1 MVRALPVLLL
11 LLSAACGLAEDERDE
26 KNRYI
31 YLTFYDKAFEAYC
44 LGEFDVD
51 GDGRISRYE
60 AQRVRTVECPERGVA
75 SLSDLK
81 EFTRLERL
89 DCRGNALTRLDV
101 TMTRLEWLDCSDNGL
116 VSLDVNGL
124 RGLAYLDCGGN
135 SLPRLDL
142 QSNASLATLLC
153 PDNALAGSLD
163 VTSCASGLR
172 ADVRGNPSLAT
183 VYCLA
188 SQSVDFNGPT
198 ERPSLLLARRLS
210 AAVSGRVNVRAPGCI
225 SRHFCKRFLYCNS
238 RLLSR
243 SLPRAQRLKSAAASS
258 ARPRCRPSRDRNR
271 LRCRRGVADDGF
283 PAYYGPT
290 LGFAAVGPEIFG
302 HVLVIGHLESRFCL
316 K

>member
-101 TMTRLEWLDCSDNGL
+101 TMTRLEWLAISLWDFPSKRSRMKAVRVFSGILSSNACTFARNSSDNISFG
-116 VSLDVNGL
+116 SQ
-124 RGLAYLDCGGN
+124 A
-135 SLPRLDL
+135 
-142 QSNASLATLLC
+142 SN
-153 PDNALAGSLD
+153 
-163 VTSCASGLR
+163 
-172 ADVRGNPSLAT
+172 
-183 VYCLA
+183 
-188 SQSVDFNGPT
+188 VDI
-198 ERPSLLLARRLS
+198 R
-210 AAVSGRVNVRAPGCI
+210 I
-225 SRHFCKRFLYCNS
+225 SNS
-238 RLLSR
+238 RCPLS
-243 SLPRAQRLKSAAASS
+243 SK
-258 ARPRCRPSRDRNR
+258 
-271 LRCRRGVADDGF
+271 V
-283 PAYYGPT
+283 
-290 LGFAAVGPEIFG
+290 
-302 HVLVIGHLESRFCL
+302 
-316 K
+316 

>member
-101 TMTRLEWLDCSDNGL
+101 TMTRLEWLDCSDN
-116 VSLDVNGL
+116 
-124 RGLAYLDCGGN
+124 LDCGGN

-198 ERPSLLLARRLS
+198 ELIR
-210 AAVSGRVNVRAPGCI
+210 
-225 SRHFCKRFLYCNS
+225 K
-238 RLLSR
+238 
-243 SLPRAQRLKSAAASS
+243 
-258 ARPRCRPSRDRNR
+258 
-271 LRCRRGVADDGF
+271 
-283 PAYYGPT
+283 
-290 LGFAAVGPEIFG
+290 
-302 HVLVIGHLESRFCL
+302 
-316 K
+316 

>member
-1 MVRALPVLLL
+1 MVRYHNFDVVFAEIPGETTLALNITGCPNRCPGCHSPHLQADEGRVLDEAELLGLLARYGRSVTCVAFMGGDAGPHKIDQGGRRHSGRRRQLGRFGRLRRRREHLTPPMVRALPVLLL

-198 ERPSLLLARRLS
+198 EL
-210 AAVSGRVNVRAPGCI
+210 VR
-225 SRHFCKRFLYCNS
+225 K
-238 RLLSR
+238 
-243 SLPRAQRLKSAAASS
+243 
-258 ARPRCRPSRDRNR
+258 
-271 LRCRRGVADDGF
+271 
-283 PAYYGPT
+283 
-290 LGFAAVGPEIFG
+290 
-302 HVLVIGHLESRFCL
+302 
-316 K
+316 

>member
-51 GDGRISRYE
+51 GDGHISRYE

-198 ERPSLLLARRLS
+198 EL
-210 AAVSGRVNVRAPGCI
+210 VR
-225 SRHFCKRFLYCNS
+225 K
-238 RLLSR
+238 
-243 SLPRAQRLKSAAASS
+243 
-258 ARPRCRPSRDRNR
+258 
-271 LRCRRGVADDGF
+271 
-283 PAYYGPT
+283 
-290 LGFAAVGPEIFG
+290 
-302 HVLVIGHLESRFCL
+302 
-316 K
+316 

>member
-81 EFTRLERL
+81 EFTRLE
-89 DCRGNALTRLDV
+89 
-101 TMTRLEWLDCSDNGL
+101 WLDCSDNGL
-116 VSLDVNGL
+116 VSLDVIGL

-183 VYCLA
+183 GYCLA

-198 ERPSLLLARRLS
+198 EL
-210 AAVSGRVNVRAPGCI
+210 VR
-225 SRHFCKRFLYCNS
+225 K
-238 RLLSR
+238 
-243 SLPRAQRLKSAAASS
+243 
-258 ARPRCRPSRDRNR
+258 
-271 LRCRRGVADDGF
+271 
-283 PAYYGPT
+283 
-290 LGFAAVGPEIFG
+290 
-302 HVLVIGHLESRFCL
+302 
-316 K
+316 

>member
-153 PDNALAGSLD
+153 PDNALAGALD
-163 VTSCASGLR
+163 VTSCVPTCAATLPLPRSTASPR
-172 ADVRGNPSLAT
+172 KASTSTDRRNSSASDFRHAT
-183 VYCLA
+183 
-188 SQSVDFNGPT
+188 
-198 ERPSLLLARRLS
+198 ARRAVAGISIPGGTAPLPS
-210 AAVSGRVNVRAPGCI
+210 ALFPHLRQKTVRKGRFFFIIC
-225 SRHFCKRFLYCNS
+225 
-238 RLLSR
+238 
-243 SLPRAQRLKSAAASS
+243 
-258 ARPRCRPSRDRNR
+258 
-271 LRCRRGVADDGF
+271 
-283 PAYYGPT
+283 
-290 LGFAAVGPEIFG
+290 
-302 HVLVIGHLESRFCL
+302 
-316 K
+316 

>member
-89 DCRGNALTRLDV
+89 GLPGQRAHALDV

-124 RGLAYLDCGGN
+124 RGLAYLVAAATRCRASICSRTPRSQRFFVRTSPRGVAGRDLLRLGAACRRARQPLPCHGL
-135 SLPRLDL
+135 LPRLAKRRL
-142 QSNASLATLLC
+142 QRTDGTR
-153 PDNALAGSLD
+153 PQ
-163 VTSCASGLR
+163 VISGMKRPGGPLR
-172 ADVRGNPSLAT
+172 GFRFRA
-183 VYCLA
+183 
-188 SQSVDFNGPT
+188 
-198 ERPSLLLARRLS
+198 ERPRFR
-210 AAVSGRVNVRAPGCI
+210 VRYFPIYGQKTVRKGRV
-225 SRHFCKRFLYCNS
+225 FLHN
-238 RLLSR
+238 L
-243 SLPRAQRLKSAAASS
+243 LKS
-258 ARPRCRPSRDRNR
+258 PSRG
-271 LRCRRGVADDGF
+271 LGV
-283 PAYYGPT
+283 
-290 LGFAAVGPEIFG
+290 FG
-302 HVLVIGHLESRFCL
+302 
-316 K
+316 

>member
-44 LGEFDVD
+44 LDEFDVD

-116 VSLDVNGL
+116 VS
-124 RGLAYLDCGGN
+124 
-135 SLPRLDL
+135 
-142 QSNASLATLLC
+142 
-153 PDNALAGSLD
+153 
-163 VTSCASGLR
+163 
-172 ADVRGNPSLAT
+172 
-183 VYCLA
+183 
-188 SQSVDFNGPT
+188 
-198 ERPSLLLARRLS
+198 
-210 AAVSGRVNVRAPGCI
+210 I
-225 SRHFCKRFLYCNS
+225 
-238 RLLSR
+238 
-243 SLPRAQRLKSAAASS
+243 AAAT
-258 ARPRCRPSRDRNR
+258 RCRASICSRTPRSQRFFVRTMPSRGRW
-271 LRCRRGVADDGF
+271 
-283 PAYYGPT
+283 T
-290 LGFAAVGPEIFG
+290 
-302 HVLVIGHLESRFCL
+302 
-316 K
+316 

>member
-75 SLSDLK
+75 SLS
-81 EFTRLERL
+81 
-89 DCRGNALTRLDV
+89 
-101 TMTRLEWLDCSDNGL
+101 
-116 VSLDVNGL
+116 VNGL

-172 ADVRGNPSLAT
+172 ADVRGNPSLAM

-198 ERPSLLLARRLS
+198 ELIR
-210 AAVSGRVNVRAPGCI
+210 
-225 SRHFCKRFLYCNS
+225 K
-238 RLLSR
+238 
-243 SLPRAQRLKSAAASS
+243 
-258 ARPRCRPSRDRNR
+258 
-271 LRCRRGVADDGF
+271 
-283 PAYYGPT
+283 
-290 LGFAAVGPEIFG
+290 
-302 HVLVIGHLESRFCL
+302 
-316 K
+316 

>member
-101 TMTRLEWLDCSDNGL
+101 TMTRL
-116 VSLDVNGL
+116 
-124 RGLAYLDCGGN
+124 
-135 SLPRLDL
+135 DL

-198 ERPSLLLARRLS
+198 EL
-210 AAVSGRVNVRAPGCI
+210 VR
-225 SRHFCKRFLYCNS
+225 K
-238 RLLSR
+238 
-243 SLPRAQRLKSAAASS
+243 
-258 ARPRCRPSRDRNR
+258 
-271 LRCRRGVADDGF
+271 
-283 PAYYGPT
+283 
-290 LGFAAVGPEIFG
+290 
-302 HVLVIGHLESRFCL
+302 
-316 K
+316 

>member
-101 TMTRLEWLDCSDNGL
+101 T
-116 VSLDVNGL
+116 
-124 RGLAYLDCGGN
+124 
-135 SLPRLDL
+135 LPRLDL

-198 ERPSLLLARRLS
+198 EL
-210 AAVSGRVNVRAPGCI
+210 VR
-225 SRHFCKRFLYCNS
+225 K
-238 RLLSR
+238 
-243 SLPRAQRLKSAAASS
+243 
-258 ARPRCRPSRDRNR
+258 
-271 LRCRRGVADDGF
+271 
-283 PAYYGPT
+283 
-290 LGFAAVGPEIFG
+290 
-302 HVLVIGHLESRFCL
+302 
-316 K
+316 

>member
-26 KNRYI
+26 KNRFI

-44 LGEFDVD
+44 LDEFDVD

-163 VTSCASGLR
+163 VTSCASGLK
-172 ADVRGNPSLAT
+172 
-183 VYCLA
+183 A
-188 SQSVDFNGPT
+188 SISTDRRNSSASDFRHET
-198 ERPSLLLARRLS
+198 ARRAVAGISVPGGTAPLPS
-210 AAVSGRVNVRAPGCI
+210 ALFPHLRQKTVRKGRFFFIIC
-225 SRHFCKRFLYCNS
+225 
-238 RLLSR
+238 
-243 SLPRAQRLKSAAASS
+243 
-258 ARPRCRPSRDRNR
+258 
-271 LRCRRGVADDGF
+271 
-283 PAYYGPT
+283 
-290 LGFAAVGPEIFG
+290 
-302 HVLVIGHLESRFCL
+302 
-316 K
+316 